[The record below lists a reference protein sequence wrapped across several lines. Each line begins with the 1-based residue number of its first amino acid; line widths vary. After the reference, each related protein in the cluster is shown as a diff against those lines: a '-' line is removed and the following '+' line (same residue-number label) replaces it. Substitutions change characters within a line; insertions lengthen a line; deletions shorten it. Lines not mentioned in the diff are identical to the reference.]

1 MVQSRR
7 VRRSSAVPSLAALGA
22 LAFAGLALHGR
33 LATTDFLLPGERAEA
48 PKGPS
53 LGRRAGLLGAG
64 LLGAAVLQPPSSVL
78 ALTSE
83 ELHAAALFL
92 KAAPGVI
99 GITDASLTKQVSS
112 RAADRAAEHPAVTG
126 SGFVWDGSHIVTNYH
141 VVDDMKSPQVVFI
154 TKDASGE
161 DKHSSFAA
169 TIVGADPLSDIAV
182 LEVSG
187 DSLILAGLMVPLG
200 RGVSETLLPGQA
212 VFALGNPFG
221 LEHSMSRGV
230 ISGLSR
236 TMQSGV
242 PGRPIRGVIQTDASI
257 NPGNSGG
264 PLLDSDGNVIGLN
277 SAILSSTGTFSGIGL
292 AIPIDTVK
300 RNVGSM
306 ISNGFV
312 SRSSLGV
319 VLAPEYLTEVL
330 GVKNGAMV
338 MKVFPGSPAQQ
349 AGVQAMRRG
358 HIGDVIVGM
367 AGKPVTS
374 TADVFNILE
383 TSAPG
388 DDLPLQI
395 RRVSA
400 DADNDEFEV
409 VSVTVR
415 LGASNSKLVM
425 T

>member
-1 MVQSRR
+1 
-7 VRRSSAVPSLAALGA
+7 
-22 LAFAGLALHGR
+22 
-33 LATTDFLLPGERAEA
+33 
-48 PKGPS
+48 
-53 LGRRAGLLGAG
+53 
-64 LLGAAVLQPPSSVL
+64 
-78 ALTSE
+78 
-83 ELHAAALFL
+83 
-92 KAAPGVI
+92 
-99 GITDASLTKQVSS
+99 
-112 RAADRAAEHPAVTG
+112 
-126 SGFVWDGSHIVTNYH
+126 
-141 VVDDMKSPQVVFI
+141 
-154 TKDASGE
+154 
-161 DKHSSFAA
+161 
-169 TIVGADPLSDIAV
+169 
-182 LEVSG
+182 
-187 DSLILAGLMVPLG
+187 
-200 RGVSETLLPGQA
+200 
-212 VFALGNPFG
+212 
-221 LEHSMSRGV
+221 MSRGV